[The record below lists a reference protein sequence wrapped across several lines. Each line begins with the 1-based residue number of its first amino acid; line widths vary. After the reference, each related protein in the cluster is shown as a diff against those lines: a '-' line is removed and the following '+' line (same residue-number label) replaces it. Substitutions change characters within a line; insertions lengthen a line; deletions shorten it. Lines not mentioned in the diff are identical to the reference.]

1 MIMIAKIILL
11 SIIITVPNIKASPI
25 LVDTTKSLVLS
36 KKSPYVELEIIEREN
51 LFEFYT
57 VVKPM
62 NKGDKIN
69 ILVYRY
75 DNKSQKIT
83 TIIDVTS
90 KHEIE
95 ISFPI
100 KKDDLGKLTYCAT
113 NTPKGT
119 FGGMGY
125 FERKNKK
132 ELVFPDSNTV
142 YIIENIR
149 DFLKRE

>member
-1 MIMIAKIILL
+1 MIAKIILL

-69 ILVYRY
+69 FLVCRY
-75 DNKSQKIT
+75 D
-83 TIIDVTS
+83 
-90 KHEIE
+90 
-95 ISFPI
+95 
-100 KKDDLGKLTYCAT
+100 Y
-113 NTPKGT
+113 
-119 FGGMGY
+119 
-125 FERKNKK
+125 
-132 ELVFPDSNTV
+132 
-142 YIIENIR
+142 
-149 DFLKRE
+149 